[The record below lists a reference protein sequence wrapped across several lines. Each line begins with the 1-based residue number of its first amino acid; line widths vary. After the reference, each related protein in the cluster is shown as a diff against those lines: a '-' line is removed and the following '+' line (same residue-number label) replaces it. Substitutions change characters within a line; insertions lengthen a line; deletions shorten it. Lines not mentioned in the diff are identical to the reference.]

1 MSERNREGKRSA
13 RERLREEREREKA
26 AERRKRTAKVAGAAV
41 AALAIATV
49 VGVFAANGGETTEG
63 PAVDPISV
71 GDKDAPATL
80 AVYEDF
86 RCPACGQFETTFRDT
101 IHELTDAGKLR
112 VDYHL
117 VTIIDGN
124 MGGTGSQN
132 AANAAV
138 CADDEGKFP
147 EYHDV
152 LFENQPAETD
162 DAFADKSRLIDL
174 AGDVEGLDTA
184 SFRACV
190 EDGDHDQW
198 VDTSNAGFLDS
209 DYNATPTILL
219 NGDTIY
225 GQSSDPLTPDALR
238 ERVDE
243 IAASES

>member
-1 MSERNREGKRSA
+1 MGKRSA
-13 RERLREEREREKA
+13 RERLREERERERA
-26 AERRKRTAKVAGAAV
+26 AERRKRTAKVAAVSV
-41 AALAIATV
+41 AALAVAAV

-63 PAVDPISV
+63 PSVDPISV

-80 AVYEDF
+80 AIYEDF

-124 MGGTGSQN
+124 MGGTGSKN

-138 CADDEGKFP
+138 CAEDEGKFT

-152 LFENQPAETD
+152 LFENQPAESD
-162 DAFADKSRLIDL
+162 DAFADNSRLIDL
-174 AGDVEGLDTA
+174 AGDVEGLDTE

-190 EDGDHDQW
+190 QEGDHDQW
-198 VDTSNAGFLDS
+198 VENSNAGFLDS
-209 DYNATPTILL
+209 DFNATPTVLL

-225 GQSSDPLTPDALR
+225 GQSTDPLTPDRLR
-238 ERVDE
+238 QRVDE
-243 IAASES
+243 IAEAES

>member
-13 RERLREEREREKA
+13 RERLREERDREKA
-26 AERRKRTAKVAGAAV
+26 AERRKRVAKVAAAAV
-41 AALAIATV
+41 AALAVAGV

-124 MGGTGSQN
+124 MGGNGSQN

-138 CADDEGKFP
+138 CADDEGEFP
-147 EYHDV
+147 DYHDV
-152 LFENQPAETD
+152 LYENQPAERD

-174 AGDVEGLDTA
+174 AGEVEGLDTE

-190 EDGDHDQW
+190 QEGDHDEW
-198 VDTSNAGFLDS
+198 VDNSNAGFLDS
-209 DYNATPTILL
+209 DFNATPTVLL
-219 NGDTIY
+219 NGDDVY
-225 GQSSDPLTPDALR
+225 GDTADPLTPDRLR
-238 ERVDE
+238 ERVNE
-243 IAASES
+243 IVSEEG